1 MKRINFNYI
10 IILLI
15 LLIVIFVIFKCSI
28 EQKKKANGLQIE
40 KTDNVITQ
48 IKAIN
53 EFVTAN
59 YYEELALHFSKK
71 STKLLD
77 RSRDEIVMIA
87 KGQVRAGFNM
97 SKIKEN
103 DIEIH
108 SDTIMLILPQ
118 AEILDVIINPSDFEI
133 YVEDGKWSKNQI
145 DQIKL
150 IAKKRIREHAIQE
163 GILTKATIIAQRK
176 LKEILQA
183 SGFNVITIQI
193 GLNKI

>member
-163 GILTKATIIAQRK
+163 GILPKATIIAQRK

>member
-1 MKRINFNYI
+1 M
-10 IILLI
+10 
-15 LLIVIFVIFKCSI
+15 LIVIFVIFKCSI

-163 GILTKATIIAQRK
+163 GILLKATIIAQRK